1 MAREMKDISLDE
13 GDDLLIDSGDLVIA
27 ESTATHQRQLLL
39 NNKGDFKENPTI
51 CAGVFNYLN
60 DENFEGMI
68 RAINVEFCRDGM
80 IVSDIKLNKDG
91 SIETNAVYQ

>member
-13 GDDLLIDSGDLVIA
+13 GDDLLIDSGDLLMV
-27 ESTATHQRQLLL
+27 ESTAAHQRQLLL

-80 IVSDIKLNKDG
+80 TVSDIKLNRDG

>member
-13 GDDLLIDSGDLVIA
+13 EEDLLIENEDIVVA

-51 CAGVFNYLN
+51 CVGVFNYLN
-60 DENFEGMI
+60 DENFEGVI

-80 IVSDIKLNKDG
+80 IISDIRLNKEG
-91 SIETNAVYQ
+91 SIETNAVYR